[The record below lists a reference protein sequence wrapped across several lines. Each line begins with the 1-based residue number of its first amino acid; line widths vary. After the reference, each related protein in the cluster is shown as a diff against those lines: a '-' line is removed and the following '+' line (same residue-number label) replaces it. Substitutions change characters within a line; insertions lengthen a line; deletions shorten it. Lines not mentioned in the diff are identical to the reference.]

1 VLSTLFARSRN
12 GRRGNGQ
19 AEDLISMLTDAA
31 IAVSSAMSM
40 TEVLGVIAEQ
50 ARQAT
55 RADKLAILLYDDDTG
70 LFDPDSLV
78 VRGMREQH
86 PQAEWEERLD
96 HIAHSASVGEIVTDA
111 GDGSEPVLVAVPMR
125 LHNEPIGVICA
136 INAPERALDSAR
148 RDALTVLAAFAA
160 TAIESARL
168 NEQTATMLLSSERE
182 RIAREIH
189 DGVMQSLF
197 SMSLA
202 LEVCK
207 KGIYRDPTEVY
218 QRLDE
223 LQDQLNMAA
232 AELRRYIYDLKPA
245 RLSELGLASA
255 VQYWIRDVTS
265 GTPVRGR
272 FIIEGESPSLTARE
286 EACLYRVAKE
296 AVSNAVRHAGAK
308 NVDVRLIHGPG
319 WVKMTVNDDG
329 KGFDPDMQQTSG
341 GMGLRSIRDRVR
353 GEGGELTIE
362 SARGEGTRITVQLAV
377 VPR

>member
-1 VLSTLFARSRN
+1 
-12 GRRGNGQ
+12 
-19 AEDLISMLTDAA
+19 
-31 IAVSSAMSM
+31 
-40 TEVLGVIAEQ
+40 
-50 ARQAT
+50 
-55 RADKLAILLYDDDTG
+55 
-70 LFDPDSLV
+70 
-78 VRGMREQH
+78 
-86 PQAEWEERLD
+86 
-96 HIAHSASVGEIVTDA
+96 
-111 GDGSEPVLVAVPMR
+111 MR
-125 LHNEPIGVICA
+125 LHDQPIGVICA
-136 INAPERALDSAR
+136 INSPDRALDSAR

-255 VQYWIRDVTS
+255 VQYWIRDVHV
-265 GTPVRGR
+265 G
-272 FIIEGESPSLTARE
+272 
-286 EACLYRVAKE
+286 
-296 AVSNAVRHAGAK
+296 HAGA
-308 NVDVRLIHGPG
+308 GPIRHRGGVAVAQRPRRGVPLPCRQGSGLATRCATPPPGTSTCG
-319 WVKMTVNDDG
+319 WSTELDG
-329 KGFDPDMQQTSG
+329 SG
-341 GMGLRSIRDRVR
+341 WS
-353 GEGGELTIE
+353 
-362 SARGEGTRITVQLAV
+362 
-377 VPR
+377 

>member
-1 VLSTLFARSRN
+1 MLSTLFARSRN
-12 GRRGNGQ
+12 GRRANGQ

-31 IAVSSAMSM
+31 IAASSAMSI
-40 TEVLGVIAEQ
+40 TEVLGVIADQ
-50 ARQAT
+50 ARRAT
-55 RADKLAILLYDDDTG
+55 RADKLAILLYDEDTG

-86 PQAEWEERLD
+86 PQGEWEERLSR
-96 HIAHSASVGEIVTDA
+96 IANPASFGEIVTDA
-111 GDGSEPVLVAVPMR
+111 GSGSEPVLVAVPMR
-125 LHNEPIGVICA
+125 LHNEPIGIICA
-136 INAPERALDSAR
+136 INAPNRALDSAR

-296 AVSNAVRHAGAK
+296 AVSNAVRHADAR

-319 WVKMTVNDDG
+319 WVKMIVSDDG
-329 KGFDPDMQQTSG
+329 KGFEPEMQQALA

-353 GEGGELTIE
+353 GEGGELNIE
-362 SARGEGTRITVQLAV
+362 SAQGEGTRITVQLTV

>member
-1 VLSTLFARSRN
+1 MLSTLFARSKN

-19 AEDLISMLTDAA
+19 AEDLISMLTNAA
-31 IAVSSAMSM
+31 IAASSAMSI
-40 TEVLGVIAEQ
+40 TEVLGVIADQ
-50 ARQAT
+50 ARTAT
-55 RADKLAILLYDDDTG
+55 RADKLAILLYDEDTG

-86 PQAEWEERLD
+86 PQGEWEERVNR
-96 HIAHSASVGEIVTDA
+96 IAHPASMGEIVTDA
-111 GDGSEPVLVAVPMR
+111 GDGTEPVLVAVPMR
-125 LHNEPIGVICA
+125 IHAEPIGIICA

-272 FIIEGESPSLTARE
+272 FVIEGESPSLTARE

-296 AVSNAVRHAGAK
+296 AVANAVRHADAR

-319 WVKMTVNDDG
+319 WVKMTVSDDG
-329 KGFDPDMQQTSG
+329 KGFDPDMQQTSA

-353 GEGGELTIE
+353 GEGGELAIE
-362 SARGEGTRITVQLAV
+362 SADGGGTRITVRLAV

>member
-1 VLSTLFARSRN
+1 MLSTLFARSKN
-12 GRRGNGQ
+12 GRRTTGQ
-19 AEDLISMLTDAA
+19 TDDLISMLTDAA
-31 IAVSSAMSM
+31 VAVSSAMST
-40 TEVLGVIAEQ
+40 TEVLSVIAEQ

-55 RADKLAILLYDDDTG
+55 RADKLAILLYDEDTG

-78 VRGMREQH
+78 VRGMRDQH
-86 PQAEWEERLD
+86 PQAAWEERLSRV
-96 HIAHSASVGEIVTDA
+96 AQPASLGEIVTDA

-125 LHNEPIGVICA
+125 LHGEPIGIICA
-136 INAPERALDSAR
+136 INSPDRSLDTAR

-160 TAIESARL
+160 TAIERARL
-168 NEQTATMLLSSERE
+168 SEQTATMLLSSERE

-296 AVSNAVRHAGAK
+296 AVSNAVRHADAK
-308 NVDVRLIHGPG
+308 NVDVRLVHGPG
-319 WVKMTVNDDG
+319 WVKMTVSDDG
-329 KGFDPDMQQTSG
+329 KGFDPEMQKDSG
-341 GMGLRSIRDRVR
+341 GMGLKSIQDRVR
-353 GEGGELTIE
+353 GEGGKLSIE
-362 SARGEGTRITVQLAV
+362 SLDGRGTRITVQLTLGS
-377 VPR
+377 

>member
-1 VLSTLFARSRN
+1 MLSTLFARSRN
-12 GRRGNGQ
+12 PRRANGQ
-19 AEDLISMLTDAA
+19 AEDLISMLTEAA
-31 IAVSSAMSM
+31 AAASSAMST
-40 TEVLGVIAEQ
+40 TEVLGVIADR

-55 RADKLAILLYDDDTG
+55 RADKLAILLYDEDTG
-70 LFDPDSLV
+70 FFDPDSLV

-86 PQAEWEERLD
+86 PQHEWEERLNR
-96 HIAHSASVGEIVTDA
+96 IAAPAAMGEIVTDA
-111 GDGSEPVLVAVPMR
+111 GNGNEPVLVAVPMR
-125 LHNEPIGVICA
+125 LHNDAIGVICA
-136 INAPERALDSAR
+136 INSPERALDSAR

-160 TAIESARL
+160 TAIENARL

-272 FIIEGESPSLTARE
+272 FVIEGDSPSLTARE

-296 AVSNAVRHAGAK
+296 AVSNAVRHADAR
-308 NVDVRLIHGPG
+308 NVDVRLIHGPE
-319 WVKMTVNDDG
+319 WVRMTVSDDG
-329 KGFDPDMQQTSG
+329 KGFDPEMQDTSG
-341 GMGLRSIRDRVR
+341 RMGLKSIRDRVR
-353 GEGGELTIE
+353 GEGGELSIE
-362 SARGEGTRITVQLAV
+362 SAPGEGTRITVQLQV

>member
-1 VLSTLFARSRN
+1 MLNTLFARTKN
-12 GRRGNGQ
+12 GRKGNGQ

-31 IAVSSAMSM
+31 VAASSAMST

-50 ARQAT
+50 ARQTT
-55 RADKLAILLYDDDTG
+55 RADKVAILLYDEDTRV
-70 LFDPDSLV
+70 FDADSLV

-86 PQAEWEERLD
+86 PQSEWEERLD
-96 HIAHSASVGEIVTDA
+96 RIAQPASIGELVTDA
-111 GDGSEPVLVAVPMR
+111 GDGEEPVLVAVPMR
-125 LHNEPIGVICA
+125 LHDEPIGIICA
-136 INAPERALDSAR
+136 ISSPDRALDSSR

-168 NEQTATMLLSSERE
+168 SEQTATMLLSSERE

-255 VQYWIRDVTS
+255 VQYWIRDMTS

-272 FIIEGESPSLTARE
+272 FVIEGESPSLTARE

-296 AVSNAVRHAGAK
+296 AVSNAVRHGEAK
-308 NVDVRLIHGPG
+308 NVDVRLVNLPG
-319 WVKMTVNDDG
+319 AVRLVVTDDG
-329 KGFDPDMQQTSG
+329 KGFDSEQGETG
-341 GMGLRSIRDRVR
+341 GMGLKSIRDRVR
-353 GEGGELTIE
+353 CEGGQLQIE
-362 SARGEGTRITVQLAV
+362 SGDGEGTTITVQLAV
-377 VPR
+377 RSR

>member
-1 VLSTLFARSRN
+1 MLSTLFARSRN

-31 IAVSSAMSM
+31 VAASSAMSI
-40 TEVLGVIAEQ
+40 TEVLGVIADQ
-50 ARQAT
+50 AREAT
-55 RADKLAILLYDDDTG
+55 RADKLAILLYDEDTG

-96 HIAHSASVGEIVTDA
+96 RIARTASIGEIVTDA
-111 GDGSEPVLVAVPMR
+111 GDGSEPVLVVVPMR
-125 LHNEPIGVICA
+125 LHNEAIGVLCA

-272 FIIEGESPSLTARE
+272 FVIEGDSPSLTARE

-296 AVSNAVRHAGAK
+296 AVSNAVRHADAR
-308 NVDVRLIHGPG
+308 NVDVRLVHGPG
-319 WVKMTVNDDG
+319 WVKMTVTDDG
-329 KGFDPDMQQTSG
+329 RGFETNEQQTSG

-353 GEGGELTIE
+353 GEGGDLSIE
-362 SARGEGTRITVQLAV
+362 STPGEGTRITVQLQV